1 MTMTAGHIWERL
13 EAAAMTLRRLPD
25 PPGSGPRGYGGSW
38 PEVVREARHAY
49 GYSGMR
55 VRIVPS
61 ARDIELMDEAIGWL
75 EMLSDPIDRRIVWLR
90 AEGHRWRFVCHAAG
104 LVRSTCHRRATAAVL
119 TIEKRLAARR
129 PGAGRK
135 AKKPAPPAVL
145 PKAESAVG
153 GGAEPGAMRAAAG
166 RSVEFC
172 PALPPDAGGMPG
184 DQCH

>member
-135 AKKPAPPAVL
+135 AKKPAPPADM
-145 PKAESAVG
+145 A
-153 GGAEPGAMRAAAG
+153 R
-166 RSVEFC
+166 
-172 PALPPDAGGMPG
+172 DA
-184 DQCH
+184 